1 SHVDFL
7 LGLLSCNGSR
17 STYKRKGCLGASDCN
32 QREYERR
39 GKGKSFRFKG
49 KNKSGRPHHA
59 DSREISRVHT
69 C

>member
-1 SHVDFL
+1 SHADFL
-7 LGLLSCNGSR
+7 LGLLFCNGSR
-17 STYKRKGCLGASDCN
+17 STYKRCCLGAFDCN
-32 QREYERR
+32 QRGHERR